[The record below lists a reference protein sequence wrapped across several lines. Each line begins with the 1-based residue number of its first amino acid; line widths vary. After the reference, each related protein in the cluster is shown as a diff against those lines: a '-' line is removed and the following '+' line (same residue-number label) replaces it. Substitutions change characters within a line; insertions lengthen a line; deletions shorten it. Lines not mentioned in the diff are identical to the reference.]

1 MDSIIPP
8 KSKVRR
14 RKTALTIPFIGNTPQ
29 KTPSFLRISK
39 KSTTFAS
46 LNSQLSTNSM
56 RTRLFLL
63 LSLSLLLLCGCQKSS
78 PSKPVTVASE
88 FTACYAE
95 LYGQAYDSVPQDVLA
110 LDLYSEG
117 LDLNEHGKIE
127 GTGTNLYISDI
138 FTDTTESPWVEIN
151 GRLTLRAG
159 IDSVCFRS
167 DSLPAA
173 GTFLPGMDFEGNPTG
188 IYLLSIADNAI
199 AGIQV
204 LDSGRFILRPSEGQN
219 INFQGTFFYS
229 TRSSANAKP
238 VVQTYSARFNTEVR
252 IKN

>member
-1 MDSIIPP
+1 MY
-8 KSKVRR
+8 
-14 RKTALTIPFIGNTPQ
+14 LF
-29 KTPSFLRISK
+29 RIFV
-39 KSTTFAS
+39 TRDR
-46 LNSQLSTNSM
+46 NSYEHLCSRCCLFMLSV
-56 RTRLFLL
+56 
-63 LSLSLLLLCGCQKSS
+63 LLLCSCQNPA

-95 LYGQAYDSVPQDVLA
+95 LYGQAYDSVSQDVLA
-110 LDLYSEG
+110 FDLYSEG
-117 LDLNEHGKIE
+117 LDLNEQGKIE

-138 FTDTTESPWVEIN
+138 FTDADDSLLVINN
-151 GRLTLRAG
+151 GRLMLRAG
-159 IDSVCFRS
+159 IDSLCFRS

-188 IYLLSIADNAI
+188 IYLLTIADNAI

-204 LDSGRFILRPSEGQN
+204 LDSGTFVLRPSEGQRMD
-219 INFQGTFFYS
+219 FQGIFYYS

-238 VVQTYSARFNTEVR
+238 VVQTYSARFNSEVR

>member
-1 MDSIIPP
+1 MSL
-8 KSKVRR
+8 VRIFVIHDR
-14 RKTALTIPFIGNTPQ
+14 SRYERP
-29 KTPSFLRISK
+29 RIRFS
-39 KSTTFAS
+39 
-46 LNSQLSTNSM
+46 
-56 RTRLFLL
+56 LL
-63 LSLSLLLLCGCQKSS
+63 LSFSLLLLCGCQKPA

-95 LYGQAYDSVPQDVLA
+95 LYGQAYDSVSQDVLA

-117 LDLNEHGKIE
+117 LDLNKQGKIE

-138 FTDTTESPWVEIN
+138 FTDAGDSPWVKSD

-159 IDSVCFRS
+159 IDSLCFRS

-188 IYLLSIADNAI
+188 IYLLTIADNAI

-204 LDSGRFILRPSEGQN
+204 LDSGRFVLRTSEGKKLD
-219 INFQGTFFYS
+219 FQGTFYYS
-229 TRSSANAKP
+229 TRSSANARP
-238 VVQTYSARFNTEVR
+238 VVQTYSARFNSELR
-252 IKN
+252 IKQ

>member
-1 MDSIIPP
+1 MM
-8 KSKVRR
+8 
-14 RKTALTIPFIGNTPQ
+14 F
-29 KTPSFLRISK
+29 RIRFS
-39 KSTTFAS
+39 
-46 LNSQLSTNSM
+46 
-56 RTRLFLL
+56 LL
-63 LSLSLLLLCGCQKSS
+63 LSFSLLLLCGCQNPA

-95 LYGQAYDSVPQDVLA
+95 LYGQAYDSVSQDVLA
-110 LDLYSEG
+110 LDLYSDG
-117 LDLNEHGKIE
+117 LDLNEQGKIE

-138 FTDTTESPWVEIN
+138 FTDADDSPWAISD

-159 IDSVCFRS
+159 IDSLCFRS

-188 IYLLSIADNAI
+188 IYLLTIADNAI

-204 LDSGRFILRPSEGQN
+204 LDSGRFVLRPSEGKR
-219 INFQGTFFYS
+219 IDFHGIFYYS
-229 TRSSANAKP
+229 TRSSANSKP
-238 VVQTYSARFNTEVR
+238 VVQIYSARFNSELR

>member
-1 MDSIIPP
+1 MFPM
-8 KSKVRR
+8 R
-14 RKTALTIPFIGNTPQ
+14 F
-29 KTPSFLRISK
+29 
-39 KSTTFAS
+39 S
-46 LNSQLSTNSM
+46 LKYDQGS
-56 RTRLFLL
+56 RTRLRSLCL
-63 LSLSLLLLCGCQKSS
+63 PLSFFLLLLCGCQKPA

-95 LYGQAYDSVPQDVLA
+95 LYGQAYDSVSQDVLA

-117 LDLNEHGKIE
+117 LDLNKQGKIE

-138 FTDTTESPWVEIN
+138 FTDAGDSPWVKSD

-159 IDSVCFRS
+159 IDSLCFRS

-188 IYLLSIADNAI
+188 IYLLTIADNAV

-204 LDSGRFILRPSEGQN
+204 LDSGRFVLRTSEGKKLD
-219 INFQGTFFYS
+219 FQGTFYYS
-229 TRSSANAKP
+229 TRSSANARP
-238 VVQTYSARFNTEVR
+238 VVQTYSARFNSELR
-252 IKN
+252 IKQ